1 VFERRTPNKR
11 EQREQRKRS
20 GKRSSQQAEKGAV
33 KALGIAIGLF
43 CIVTL
48 ALLVLVFYALN

>member
-1 VFERRTPNKR
+1 VYERRTPNRR

-20 GKRSSQQAEKGAV
+20 GKRSSRQAENGAV

-48 ALLVLVFYALN
+48 AILVLFFYFLT